1 MITILAGGT
10 GSVKLARGLAKVS
23 KNLTIVCNVGDNIW
37 LYGLYICPDVD
48 TITYGLAGVLDEKR
62 GWGIKGDTFSFVD
75 QMKKMGLPAWFGL
88 GDRDLATHVYR
99 TDLLQRGKSL
109 TAITA
114 AIAKGLGASSTI
126 LPATDDDVQTFVFT
140 PKGEMHLQEF
150 WVRRTARPAVKDLH
164 FHGVE
169 NAKVS
174 APVLKAIRK
183 SERIIIAPANPV
195 SSIGPMLAMPVLRR
209 ALARARDKVVAV
221 SPIIGGRPASGP
233 AAKYMKAVGLE
244 VSPAGIAGYY
254 RDVASSLVISRHDWK
269 IVSAIERLGMR
280 AVQTDI
286 MMRDTRGEARLARQ
300 LAGMSLN

>member
-1 MITILAGGT
+1 LITILAGGT
-10 GSVKLARGLAKVS
+10 GSVKLARGLAKIS
-23 KNLTIVCNVGDNIW
+23 KDLTIVCNVGDNIW

-48 TITYGLAGVLDEKR
+48 TITYGLADILDEKR

-99 TDLLQRGKSL
+99 TDLLRRGKSL

-114 AIAKGLGASSTI
+114 GIAKGLGASSTI

-150 WVRRTARPAVKDLH
+150 WVRSAARPTVKDLH
-164 FHGVE
+164 FHGAE

-195 SSIGPMLAMPVLRR
+195 SSIGPMLAMPGLRH

-221 SPIIGGRPASGP
+221 SPIIGGRPVSGP

-254 RDVASSLVISRHDWK
+254 RDVASSLVISREDLK
-269 IVSAIERLGMR
+269 MASAIERLGMS
-280 AVQTDI
+280 AVHADI
-286 MMRDTRGEARLARQ
+286 MMRDARGEARLARH